1 MPAWFRLP
9 PTTSLALARGRLAS
23 SASLSGLSAED
34 CDKLPMFVKL
44 FDFWIE
50 APTLASRQPKLA
62 LVLFCCAR
70 AANWGSSLGGR
81 FAITCV

>member
-1 MPAWFRLP
+1 MLARRLRREADLRMPAWFRLP
-9 PTTSLALARGRLAS
+9 PTTSLALAKVRLAS

-50 APTLASRQPKLA
+50 EPTHKIFS
-62 LVLFCCAR
+62 
-70 AANWGSSLGGR
+70 N
-81 FAITCV
+81 I